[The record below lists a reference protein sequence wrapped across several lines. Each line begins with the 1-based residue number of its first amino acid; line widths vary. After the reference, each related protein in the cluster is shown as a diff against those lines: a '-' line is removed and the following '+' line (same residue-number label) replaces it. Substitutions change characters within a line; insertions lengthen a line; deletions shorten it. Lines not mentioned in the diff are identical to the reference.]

1 MNLSCSEKVVA
12 EVELYF
18 LWRRHDSNVRT
29 TLRFDLQSNAFGHF
43 ATPPFWCEFLV
54 YTLGNAT
61 TVIYINIQDNRPKT
75 PKVSLVPPS
84 GALSDTRTL
93 PLVPPQRDEWGTNY
107 YDSSLQLPYY
117 QTHRP

>member
-43 ATPPFWCEFLV
+43 ATPPWKIL
-54 YTLGNAT
+54 YTLFG
-61 TVIYINIQDNRPKT
+61 
-75 PKVSLVPPS
+75 
-84 GALSDTRTL
+84 
-93 PLVPPQRDEWGTNY
+93 
-107 YDSSLQLPYY
+107 
-117 QTHRP
+117 

>member
-43 ATPPFWCEFLV
+43 ATPPFSLSSNLAGRLCLPAGWCNHPAGYLR
-54 YTLGNAT
+54 YPA
-61 TVIYINIQDNRPKT
+61 R
-75 PKVSLVPPS
+75 
-84 GALSDTRTL
+84 
-93 PLVPPQRDEWGTNY
+93 
-107 YDSSLQLPYY
+107 
-117 QTHRP
+117 

>member
-43 ATPPFWCEFLV
+43 ATPPW
-54 YTLGNAT
+54 
-61 TVIYINIQDNRPKT
+61 KT
-75 PKVSLVPPS
+75 
-84 GALSDTRTL
+84 SDTLLKSLILGCSST
-93 PLVPPQRDEWGTNY
+93 PIGAAWGG
-107 YDSSLQLPYY
+107 SPVGGHRSLLLLCE
-117 QTHRP
+117 